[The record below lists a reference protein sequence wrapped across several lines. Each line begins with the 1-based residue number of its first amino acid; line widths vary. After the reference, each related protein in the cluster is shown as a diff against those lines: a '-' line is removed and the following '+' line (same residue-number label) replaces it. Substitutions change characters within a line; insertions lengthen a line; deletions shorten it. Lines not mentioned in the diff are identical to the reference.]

1 MKYRSDYVTNSSSS
15 SFIVARKGEFTI
27 EQLKAMIDVIEH
39 DILGDVLLTPDASEE
54 EIQRV
59 LEECNGYCYEKH
71 EAEIRRCLKEGKTIY
86 SGTIDFEFVDPEI
99 GSVLKKMWK
108 AASANGEFTGIATDL
123 SY

>member
-1 MKYRSDYVTNSSSS
+1 MSTDKQKLTGIYGGTFNL
-15 SFIVARKGEFTI
+15 FNITLRKLGI
-27 EQLKAMIDVIEH
+27 ECRFFA
-39 DILGDVLLTPDASEE
+39 PDASEE